1 MEKGSLNSSGG
12 MVGGGGFCPSIGQA
26 LALLDLGFLNIQA
39 KALLVVLVFYSM
51 KLFFV
56 PFMLCIFTQKLNL
69 DLSVFINLLPGM

>member
-1 MEKGSLNSSGG
+1 M
-12 MVGGGGFCPSIGQA
+12 GGGGFCPSIGQA